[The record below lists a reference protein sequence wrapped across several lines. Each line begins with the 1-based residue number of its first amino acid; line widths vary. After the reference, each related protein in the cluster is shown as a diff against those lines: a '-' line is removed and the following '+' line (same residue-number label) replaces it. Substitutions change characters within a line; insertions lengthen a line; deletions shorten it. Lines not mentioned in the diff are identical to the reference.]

1 VTVEG
6 GRRGGRHVRER
17 VLLKVAL
24 QQIGEPCPFCHAIG
38 VSSWNRLAATWRV
51 VLFHEG
57 SCPVPGDW
65 SREADCESYTR
76 SVLKIHGIQA
86 VGDYNEPLLIESHVR
101 GFWTLSE

>member
-1 VTVEG
+1 MK
-6 GRRGGRHVRER
+6 GRAR
-17 VLLKVAL
+17 
-24 QQIGEPCPFCHAIG
+24 
-38 VSSWNRLAATWRV
+38 
-51 VLFHEG
+51 
-57 SCPVPGDW
+57 CPVPGDW